1 MRKNNLIF
9 VAVIVFAGLVVEGCT
24 ASPSQVTNH
33 AASATIQVVDSAT
46 ATLSPS
52 DTPLPTSTATATL
65 TPTITETLTVT
76 PTPTETSTPTRTP
89 SRTPA
94 FNLPGLHQVNRCGR
108 TTYHYNDNRQV
119 DVNGSNVV
127 TVDLCVTTVLV
138 NKDWTM
144 QFNIEWRLISWD
156 GTEPSRYMYASN
168 DYMSLGD
175 DRGNWYSRIGDS
187 GPPTDNDIVG
197 GKENTYTSWYLF
209 PPVVEGAR
217 ELTLYDGAKKVAV
230 TGIILWP
237 GR

>member
-1 MRKNNLIF
+1 MAAIT
-9 VAVIVFAGLVVEGCT
+9 GLASGCT
-24 ASPSQVTNH
+24 TAPSQAVTL
-33 AASATIQVVDSAT
+33 APAT
-46 ATLSPS
+46 ATQVLVLPTATVTPS
-52 DTPLPTSTATATL
+52 DTPLPTNTATATL
-65 TPTITETLTVT
+65 TPTVTYTPTVT
-76 PTPTETSTPTRTP
+76 PTPTQTSTPTRTP

-94 FNLPGLHQVNRCGR
+94 YNLPGLHQVNRCGR
-108 TTYHYNDNRQV
+108 TTYHYNDSRQV
-119 DVNGSNVV
+119 DVNGPNIV

-144 QFNIEWRLISWD
+144 QFNIEWRLISWE

-187 GPPTDNDIVG
+187 GPPVDNDVVG
-197 GKENTYTSWYLF
+197 GKENTYQSWYLF
-209 PPVVEGAR
+209 PPAVEGAR
-217 ELTLYDGAKKVAV
+217 EFTLYDGAKKVAV